1 MTLRSP
7 LLALGVFALAACAD
21 PVAPRPAVPNVPDRP
36 NPAVIANSIDPVTF
50 TLPAGPLCGLTTD
63 VTGVGEFHT
72 VVRASQ
78 SKSGVWKVAFTFTAH
93 GTASGADG
101 SRYVFNYA
109 NAGEYVDP
117 VDPTTLSNVVDIVD
131 HFNLLGQ
138 GNTPDLKVY
147 IRGKLDATT
156 FEPIDNPVVRG
167 PDIFCDPI

>member
-7 LLALGVFALAACAD
+7 LIALGVFALAACAD
-21 PVAPRPAVPNVPDRP
+21 PVAPRQAMPNVPDGP
-36 NPAVIANSIDPVTF
+36 SLAVVQNSTAPVTF

-63 VTGVGEFHT
+63 VTGTGEFHT
-72 VVRASQ
+72 VMRASQ
-78 SKSGVWKVAFTFTAH
+78 SKSGVWKVTFTQNAH

-109 NAGEYVDP
+109 NSGEWVDP
-117 VDPTTLSNVVDIVD
+117 VDPTTLPPVIEIVD

-138 GNTPDLKVY
+138 GKTQDVKVY
-147 IRGKLDATT
+147 LRGKFT
-156 FEPIDNPVVRG
+156 FPAYEPFDNPVVRG